1 MSVGVW
7 EPSKSSSFSLE
18 LVRGLLGDISNI
30 DLEAIADAMGEDF
43 INSNSKLMTLT
54 WERWK
59 VVDVLSDADMETLIR
74 FFTLAEMQLQGWKGG
89 NQNPVIYLV
98 RILKSRDAFTPE
110 LRKWIKKN
118 TDNRYLPYGSAL

>member
-54 WERWK
+54 WESWK